1 MFLHPEEEGEGYG
14 AAVRSPRVLKR
25 WDSERLMKAAQMP
38 DSPDRIYDHEC
49 SCVRRAEVVKYRG
62 ISLLNEVDAQYS
74 ALQVKYDELL
84 RRCHQGQPEE
94 EEEDEQSHKSVQTAS
109 LATSCPALTDLEGFE
124 DDFHQPEYK
133 ELFREIFSRI
143 QKTKEDLMENRERL
157 SAGEVLPS
165 LH

>member
-1 MFLHPEEEGEGYG
+1 MFLNPEEETDGEL
-14 AAVRSPRVLKR
+14 AAPKSPRLLKR
-25 WDSERLMKAAQMP
+25 SDSERLIKVKQTP
-38 DSPDRIYDHEC
+38 DSTDRIYDHEC
-49 SCVRRAEVVKYRG
+49 SCLRRAGVVKYRG

-84 RRCHQGQPEE
+84 RRCHQGLEEEEE
-94 EEEDEQSHKSVQTAS
+94 EEEDDEEQSHKSVQTAS
-109 LATSCPALTDLEGFE
+109 LTAALADFE

-143 QKTKEDLMENRERL
+143 QKTKEDLIENREKR
-157 SAGEVLPS
+157 SGDEVLPA